1 MFYKIYHDTIPP
13 YLLEIMN
20 TNIFTRLKDIG
31 MNCGMEYT
39 QFQTFKNSFGVS
51 RYDYSIGVSLITY
64 HFTHDKHATVAALL
78 HDIATPVFAHVIDFL
93 NNDYEKQESTEA
105 ETKKMIFNS
114 RELQKIFLKYE
125 IDINLIYDYH
135 KYPIADNESPKLSA
149 DRLEYTLANAYYY
162 NFLSVEQI
170 KSIYYDLIIN
180 DKKDEII
187 FKSKDKAIMLTKVMF
202 QCSRVYTSDEN
213 RYCMEY
219 LANLLKTALTKKLI
233 TQDDL
238 YTNESSVIK
247 NICKDKELSDK
258 WEAFCHFHQVDISH
272 NKKAGYYKI
281 NAKHRYFNPMIGN
294 QRIINQSPKFKS
306 ELNSF
311 LGDHFD
317 RYVKVT

>member
-1 MFYKIYHDTIPP
+1 
-13 YLLEIMN
+13 
-20 TNIFTRLKDIG
+20 
-31 MNCGMEYT
+31 
-39 QFQTFKNSFGVS
+39 
-51 RYDYSIGVSLITY
+51 
-64 HFTHDKHATVAALL
+64 
-78 HDIATPVFAHVIDFL
+78 
-93 NNDYEKQESTEA
+93 
-105 ETKKMIFNS
+105 
-114 RELQKIFLKYE
+114 
-125 IDINLIYDYH
+125 
-135 KYPIADNESPKLSA
+135 
-149 DRLEYTLANAYYY
+149 
-162 NFLSVEQI
+162 
-170 KSIYYDLIIN
+170 
-180 DKKDEII
+180 
-187 FKSKDKAIMLTKVMF
+187 MLTKVMF

-258 WEAFCHFHQVDISH
+258 WEAFYHFHQVDISH

-311 LGDHFD
+311 LEIILIVMLKLLKISYSQKKQLLNKAVVFYSIG
-317 RYVKVT
+317 R

>member
-1 MFYKIYHDTIPP
+1 MTLAGRYQEKLINSGYYTIDT
-13 YLLEIMN
+13 
-20 TNIFTRLKDIG
+20 
-31 MNCGMEYT
+31 
-39 QFQTFKNSFGVS
+39 
-51 RYDYSIGVSLITY
+51 SINMVTAGLG
-64 HFTHDKHATVAALL
+64 
-78 HDIATPVFAHVIDFL
+78 
-93 NNDYEKQESTEA
+93 
-105 ETKKMIFNS
+105 
-114 RELQKIFLKYE
+114 
-125 IDINLIYDYH
+125 INLI
-135 KYPIADNESPKLSA
+135 
-149 DRLEYTLANAYYY
+149 
-162 NFLSVEQI
+162 
-170 KSIYYDLIIN
+170 
-180 DKKDEII
+180 II

>member
-1 MFYKIYHDTIPP
+1 
-13 YLLEIMN
+13 
-20 TNIFTRLKDIG
+20 
-31 MNCGMEYT
+31 
-39 QFQTFKNSFGVS
+39 
-51 RYDYSIGVSLITY
+51 
-64 HFTHDKHATVAALL
+64 
-78 HDIATPVFAHVIDFL
+78 
-93 NNDYEKQESTEA
+93 
-105 ETKKMIFNS
+105 MIFNS

-294 QRIINQSPKFKS
+294 QRIINQSPKFKRGYRS
-306 ELNSF
+306 KQNSQNKKPKWLRNKAMF
-311 LGDHFD
+311 NILSHQGNANQNYFEISSYTKHNGQHQ
-317 RYVKVT
+317 

>member
-51 RYDYSIGVSLITY
+51 RYDHSIGVSLITY

-202 QCSRVYTSDEN
+202 QCSRVYTSDE
-213 RYCMEY
+213 
-219 LANLLKTALTKKLI
+219 I
-233 TQDDL
+233 DI
-238 YTNESSVIK
+238 VW
-247 NICKDKELSDK
+247 NI
-258 WEAFCHFHQVDISH
+258 
-272 NKKAGYYKI
+272 
-281 NAKHRYFNPMIGN
+281 
-294 QRIINQSPKFKS
+294 
-306 ELNSF
+306 
-311 LGDHFD
+311 
-317 RYVKVT
+317 

>member
-1 MFYKIYHDTIPP
+1 
-13 YLLEIMN
+13 
-20 TNIFTRLKDIG
+20 
-31 MNCGMEYT
+31 
-39 QFQTFKNSFGVS
+39 
-51 RYDYSIGVSLITY
+51 
-64 HFTHDKHATVAALL
+64 
-78 HDIATPVFAHVIDFL
+78 
-93 NNDYEKQESTEA
+93 
-105 ETKKMIFNS
+105 
-114 RELQKIFLKYE
+114 
-125 IDINLIYDYH
+125 
-135 KYPIADNESPKLSA
+135 
-149 DRLEYTLANAYYY
+149 
-162 NFLSVEQI
+162 
-170 KSIYYDLIIN
+170 
-180 DKKDEII
+180 
-187 FKSKDKAIMLTKVMF
+187 MLTKVMF
-202 QCSRVYTSDEN
+202 QCSRVYTSDDN